1 MPMRCA
7 MLSLV
12 LTAAACQAATQTPAP
27 PTPDWMAGYWLA
39 CDGAEVA
46 ENWIGAGTGVL
57 LGANRSGDGGFEFLR
72 IAANGR
78 GGYGYF
84 SMPNGRSPPTE
95 FTMVRHEGQRVVFE
109 NLEHD
114 FPQRIIYERNG
125 GVLHARIEDAAGAH
139 GADWTFR
146 RAEPDARC

>member
-1 MPMRCA
+1 MRRA
-7 MLSLV
+7 LLGLV
-12 LTAAACQAATQTPAP
+12 LMAAACQTPAQIAAA

-39 CDGAEVA
+39 CDGGEVA
-46 ENWIGAGTGVL
+46 ENWIGASAGVL
-57 LGANRSGDGGFEFLR
+57 LGVNRSGEDGFEFLR

-84 SMPNGRSPPTE
+84 SMPNGRSPATE

-125 GVLHARIEDAAGAH
+125 AVLHARIEDAAGAQ
-139 GADWTFR
+139 GADWTFH
-146 RAEPDARC
+146 RAQPDARC